1 MKERG
6 EAGRGD
12 FGDQKKGIFE
22 GQKKGIF
29 EGQEKGIFEGQKK
42 GIFEGQKKGSFEEQ
56 QKENFGRQK
65 KGVREELRERLRV
78 ELNQRQ
84 QVTDEE
90 LYDLIDICIMETGQ
104 RLYLPLKEKVQL
116 RTSLFNSFRRLD
128 VLQQAMDNPEITEVM
143 INGKDHIFVEEGGQ
157 VKPWDYEFETVE
169 QLEDMIQQIVS
180 RVNRV
185 VNVSSPIVDA
195 RMPDGSR
202 VHVVLPPVAL
212 DGPTVTIRKFPRA
225 FTMDN
230 LIEAEAVT
238 EEAARLLK
246 KLVRA
251 GYNIF
256 ISGGTNS
263 GKTTFLN
270 ALSAYIPEDERVITI
285 EDSAELQIQHVQNLV
300 RMETRNANA
309 EGEGAIYIGDLIR
322 ASLRMNPDRIIV
334 GEVRGK
340 EALELLNAYNTGH
353 DGGLSSGHGNS
364 PRDMLARLETMVLMG
379 ADLPLAAIRSQI
391 ASALDIMI
399 HLGRL
404 RDKSRKVLWITEV
417 GDYEEGEIRLNALY
431 RFEDTREKGTLKKVG
446 ELKAREK
453 LWAAGD
459 SL

>member
-1 MKERG
+1 M
-6 EAGRGD
+6 
-12 FGDQKKGIFE
+12 
-22 GQKKGIF
+22 
-29 EGQEKGIFEGQKK
+29 
-42 GIFEGQKKGSFEEQ
+42 
-56 QKENFGRQK
+56 
-65 KGVREELRERLRV
+65 
-78 ELNQRQ
+78 
-84 QVTDEE
+84 
-90 LYDLIDICIMETGQ
+90 
-104 RLYLPLKEKVQL
+104 
-116 RTSLFNSFRRLD
+116 
-128 VLQQAMDNPEITEVM
+128 LQQAMDNPEITEVM
-143 INGKDHIFVEEGGQ
+143 INGKDHIFVEERGE
-157 VKPWDYEFETVE
+157 VKPWDYEFETLE

-180 RVNRV
+180 RVNRG

-230 LIEAEAVT
+230 LIEAGAVT
-238 EEAARLLK
+238 KEAAEMLK

-285 EDSAELQIQHVQNLV
+285 EDSAELQIQHVENLV

-309 EGEGAIYIGDLIR
+309 EGESAISIGDLIR

-364 PRDMLARLETMVLMG
+364 PKDMLARLETMVLMG

-431 RFEDTREKGTLKKVG
+431 RFEDTKEKGALRKVG
-446 ELKAREK
+446 ELKAKEK

>member
-1 MKERG
+1 M
-6 EAGRGD
+6 
-12 FGDQKKGIFE
+12 
-22 GQKKGIF
+22 
-29 EGQEKGIFEGQKK
+29 
-42 GIFEGQKKGSFEEQ
+42 
-56 QKENFGRQK
+56 
-65 KGVREELRERLRV
+65 
-78 ELNQRQ
+78 
-84 QVTDEE
+84 
-90 LYDLIDICIMETGQ
+90 
-104 RLYLPLKEKVQL
+104 
-116 RTSLFNSFRRLD
+116 
-128 VLQQAMDNPEITEVM
+128 
-143 INGKDHIFVEEGGQ
+143 
-157 VKPWDYEFETVE
+157 
-169 QLEDMIQQIVS
+169 
-180 RVNRV
+180 
-185 VNVSSPIVDA
+185 
-195 RMPDGSR
+195 
-202 VHVVLPPVAL
+202 
-212 DGPTVTIRKFPRA
+212 TIRKFPRA

-230 LIEAEAVT
+230 LIEAEALT
-238 EEAARLLK
+238 KEAAELLK

-270 ALSAYIPEDERVITI
+270 ALSAYIPEDERIITI

-309 EGEGAIYIGDLIR
+309 EGEGAISIGDLIR

-431 RFEDTREKGTLKKVG
+431 RFEDTKEKGTLKKVG